1 MPKFDYW
8 NDGYE
13 PHDHPHHDEDH
24 PQEFYDDFH
33 YPHPHPMPPFDGH
46 RHQPVDVGKVNTA
59 KMHDRYDMF
68 VPHHMPPW
76 GFKFPK
82 LEKAFV
88 PGSTPQEQV
97 AYLCNRVDAM
107 IDYFNHYDDKVWGA
121 YNAVVHSAFGNEAYY
136 REITR
141 EDGYLAD
148 GSTPYTVIHIPYLDR
163 AERPIFLE
171 LGLAYNNTTNNGVK
185 ENAFEASQ
193 GRLADKLI
201 PAFNIEEGWEGKAV
215 LKGAPVQSEY
225 TEGKF
230 TLAVTD
236 NGFLKVYPNT
246 VEYEQLHRDRIRNA
260 MGVQGVLINN
270 GAKTPN
276 SYAENGGTLLARV
289 GIGMNYDT
297 KERLIVIVNGTPIPP
312 NDESATGATSD
323 MLADIFARYNC
334 TVAVETANNG
344 SAIAMDKGQMIY
356 MPNSAENGVVPTV
369 PSLNCYWYITKR
381 RHYHNQYVRDVAE
394 LIQKVGQNKW
404 RCEIA
409 LQSCDFLKGRV
420 NELQRDLDAEVEAR
434 IEGDELLGQEI
445 DAEAEIRRLADI
457 QLQDNINAE
466 RDARVAGDNALDERI
481 TDEVSI
487 LNNRIDNE
495 VATINALIEAEEQA
509 RIAGDTAL
517 QNSLTQLRNDYTAFL
532 TTYGNDLAETR
543 RLITSIQSSINTI
556 NGQIANLQN
565 NLAAVNTSIT
575 AILATINTIEQSF
588 ENIKTAFTG
597 IQSEWHDYKED
608 VDDEIEQLQ
617 QEWVTYKA
625 TIISEVTALVTQMMG
640 NYVLKAGDTMTGGL
654 TINSNSSLSLVP
666 KSSYIQWM
674 ADIAPNLLTVS
685 ERATG
690 GGSISCSPQVLTGNI
705 PSVLIESSLT
715 KFNRQG
721 VVIRGVGTPINN
733 EDAANKAYV
742 DTKAGDYVL
751 KAGDTMTGPLVVE
764 SADGVV
770 VDAVGSLN
778 TIKCKISPD
787 TMLFINK
794 DNNGFIKIGAGIID
808 TNTPVVFMA
817 TSYTFYSSAK
827 PILRGISDPILA
839 TDGANKRYVDDSAT
853 ASNEFAKTLARGLAE
868 SVTYYISSTLG
879 DDNNDGS
886 AEHPFK
892 TFAKLDSVLYR
903 ASAPGGQY
911 IIMVGNGTYDE
922 PLRLTDI
929 SAKAVIRWWQNPGG
943 NTDMI
948 SDLTFTAGC
957 YIYNCAEVVIE
968 PNITITSTTANV
980 KLYIQHSFVN
990 VLNSIVI
997 TATSFEML
1005 DSRIRMNDCGLLAGA
1020 GGTAHNLVL
1029 SQMTIQHL
1037 ATMTGT
1043 QATNYV
1049 NTVYLDEFSG
1059 LFAKDLYPVEL
1070 DYITVNKDAT
1080 STSVL
1085 EVVGGS

>member
-24 PQEFYDDFH
+24 PHEFYDDFH
-33 YPHPHPMPPFDGH
+33 YPYPHPMPPFDGH

-88 PGSTPQEQV
+88 PGCTPQEQV

-201 PAFNIEEGWEGKAV
+201 PAFNIEDGWEGKAV

-270 GAKTPN
+270 SVKTPN

-420 NELQRDLDAEVEAR
+420 NELQRDLDTEVEAR

-466 RDARVAGDNALDERI
+466 RDARVAGDNTLDERI

-509 RIAGDTAL
+509 RIAGDTVL

-543 RLITSIQSSINTI
+543 RLITSMQSSINTI

-617 QEWVTYKA
+617 QEWVAYKA

-640 NYVLKAGDTMTGGL
+640 DYVLKAGDTMTGPLVVNSYSGL
-654 TINSNSSLSLVP
+654 TIDHQSASRNV
-666 KSSYIQWM
+666 KI
-674 ADIAPNLLTVS
+674 T
-685 ERATG
+685 
-690 GGSISCSPQVLTGNI
+690 
-705 PSVLIESSLT
+705 PSVLRYVNKNDNSYIGIA
-715 KFNRQG
+715 G
-721 VVIRGVGTPINN
+721 VAINTNIPVISFETSNVLYGLVKPILRGVSNPINN
-733 EDAANKAYV
+733 EDAANKVYV

-751 KAGDTMTGPLVVE
+751 KAGDTMTGPLIVNSVG
-764 SADGVV
+764 SGGVT
-770 VDAVGSLN
+770 VDADSGAN
-778 TIKCKISPD
+778 NMKCALSPNL
-787 TMLFINK
+787 MKYINK
-794 DNNGFIKIGAGIID
+794 NDDSFIMLGAGTLD
-808 TNTPVVFMA
+808 TNTPIIFLG
-817 TSYTFYSSAK
+817 SSNTFYGSAN
-827 PILRGISDPILA
+827 PVIRGVADPILA
-839 TDGANKRYVDDSAT
+839 TDGANKQYVDDSAT
-853 ASNEFAKTLARGLAE
+853 ASNEVAKTLARGLAE
-868 SVTYYISSTLG
+868 SVTYYISSTIG

-929 SAKAVIRWWQNPGG
+929 SAKTVIRWWQNPGG

-968 PNITITSTTANV
+968 PNITINSTSANN

-1005 DSRIRMNDCGLLAGA
+1005 DSRIRMNDCGLLAGV

>member
-13 PHDHPHHDEDH
+13 SHDYPHHGEERPD
-24 PQEFYDDFH
+24 EFYDDFH

-46 RHQPVDVGKVNTA
+46 RHQPIDVGKVNTT

-97 AYLCNRVDAM
+97 AYLLNRVDTM

-201 PAFNIEEGWEGKAV
+201 PAFNIEDGWEGKAV

-270 GAKTPN
+270 GTKTPN
-276 SYAENGGTLLARV
+276 SYAENGGSLLARV

-434 IEGDELLGQEI
+434 VEGDELLGQEI

-466 RDARVAGDNALDERI
+466 CDARVAGDNALDVRI

-487 LNNRIDNE
+487 LNTRIDNE

-532 TTYGNDLAETR
+532 TTYGNDMAETR
-543 RLITSIQSSINTI
+543 RLINSMQSSINTI
-556 NGQIANLQN
+556 NGQIANLQY

-588 ENIKTAFTG
+588 ENIKTAFTS

-608 VDDEIEQLQ
+608 IDAEIEQLQ
-617 QEWVTYKA
+617 QEWTAYKA
-625 TIISEVTALVTQMMG
+625 TIISEVTNLVNQMMG
-640 NYVLKAGDTMTGGL
+640 NYVLKAGDTMTGDL
-654 TINSNSSLSLVP
+654 KI
-666 KSSYIQWM
+666 I
-674 ADIAPNLLTVS
+674 
-685 ERATG
+685 
-690 GGSISCSPQVLTGNI
+690 TGNMPNGGLNI
-705 PSVLIESSLT
+705 EYSVPFAEWKCNLSPDLLEFKQTSDVDPGYFHLYAMLVNNKPAFGLESSLAV
-715 KFNRQG
+715 FNRSDIL
-721 VVIRGVGTPINN
+721 IRGVETPVNN
-733 EDAANKAYV
+733 NDAANKAYV
-742 DTKAGDYVL
+742 DSLANPPLTRGETYYIDPVNGDDTQV
-751 KAGDTMTGPLVVE
+751 GD
-764 SADGVV
+764 
-770 VDAVGSLN
+770 
-778 TIKCKISPD
+778 
-787 TMLFINK
+787 IN
-794 DNNGFIKIGAGIID
+794 NPF
-808 TNTPVVFMA
+808 
-817 TSYTFYSSAK
+817 
-827 PILRGISDPILA
+827 
-839 TDGANKRYVDDSAT
+839 
-853 ASNEFAKTLARGLAE
+853 KTLAHFNDIAKRSVNGGNYNVFLATGTYNEPIKLDGIPATVTLKNDAGVASFTGIKISNCNRVNIYGFIDVEIIGGYITIDE
-868 SVTYYISSTLG
+868 SNVYVDALKLTNPTYFQTNYSDVYIADLKNTGFYNNGNLHGFYERFTRLFIARYQAIESTITE
-879 DDNNDGS
+879 
-886 AEHPFK
+886 AEHIAALER
-892 TFAKLDSVLYR
+892 FADLYIGQG
-903 ASAPGGQY
+903 APQG
-911 IIMVGNGTYDE
+911 
-922 PLRLTDI
+922 
-929 SAKAVIRWWQNPGG
+929 
-943 NTDMI
+943 
-948 SDLTFTAGC
+948 FTAD
-957 YIYNCAEVVIE
+957 VRD
-968 PNITITSTTANV
+968 TTCH
-980 KLYIQHSFVN
+980 Y
-990 VLNSIVI
+990 
-997 TATSFEML
+997 T
-1005 DSRIRMNDCGLLAGA
+1005 
-1020 GGTAHNLVL
+1020 
-1029 SQMTIQHL
+1029 
-1037 ATMTGT
+1037 TGT
-1043 QATNYV
+1043 
-1049 NTVYLDEFSG
+1049 
-1059 LFAKDLYPVEL
+1059 
-1070 DYITVNKDAT
+1070 
-1080 STSVL
+1080 
-1085 EVVGGS
+1085 

>member
-121 YNAVVHSAFGNEAYY
+121 YNAVVNSAFGNEAYY

-201 PAFNIEEGWEGKAV
+201 PAFNIEDGWEGKAI

-334 TVAVETANNG
+334 TVAVETANSG

-420 NELQRDLDAEVEAR
+420 NELQHDLDEEVEAR

-445 DAEAEIRRLADI
+445 DAEAETRRLADI

-466 RDARVAGDNALDERI
+466 RDARVAGDNALDTRI

-487 LNNRIDNE
+487 LNTRIDNE
-495 VATINALIEAEEQA
+495 VATINALIEAEELA
-509 RIAGDTAL
+509 RLAGDTTL

-532 TTYGNDLAETR
+532 TTYGSDLAETR
-543 RLITSIQSSINTI
+543 RLINSMQSAINTI
-556 NGQIANLQN
+556 TGQIANLQN

-617 QEWVTYKA
+617 QDWATYQA
-625 TIISEVTALVTQMMG
+625 TIISEVTALVNQMMG
-640 NYVLKAGDTMTGGL
+640 NYVLKAGDTMTGAL

-666 KSSYIQWM
+666 RSAYIQWM

-690 GGSISCSPQVLTGNI
+690 GGSISCSPQVLTGDV

-721 VVIRGVGTPINN
+721 VVIRGVGNPINN
-733 EDAANKAYV
+733 EDAANKGYV

-751 KAGDTMTGPLVVE
+751 KAGDTMTGPLTVNANGGITID
-764 SADGVV
+764 SANG
-770 VDAVGSLN
+770 AHKW
-778 TIKCKISPD
+778 IISPS
-787 TMLFINK
+787 MARYVNK
-794 DNNGFIKIGAGIID
+794 NDDSYISIAGGTVD
-808 TNTPVVFMA
+808 TNKPVVTLA
-817 TSYTFYSSAK
+817 STYTFYGSAK
-827 PILRGISDPILA
+827 PIIRGVANPVLDNDAANKAYVDSLA
-839 TDGANKRYVDDSAT
+839 TPPLTNG
-853 ASNEFAKTLARGLAE
+853 E
-868 SVTYYISSTLG
+868 TYYIDPVNG
-879 DDNNDGS
+879 DDTQVGDS
-886 AEHPFK
+886 THPFR
-892 TFAKLDSVLYR
+892 TLAHFNDIAKRTVKD
-903 ASAPGGQY
+903 
-911 IIMVGNGTYDE
+911 GTYM
-922 PLRLTDI
+922 
-929 SAKAVIRWWQNPGG
+929 V
-943 NTDMI
+943 
-948 SDLTFTAGC
+948 
-957 YIYNCAEVVIE
+957 
-968 PNITITSTTANV
+968 
-980 KLYIQHSFVN
+980 
-990 VLNSIVI
+990 
-997 TATSFEML
+997 
-1005 DSRIRMNDCGLLAGA
+1005 
-1020 GGTAHNLVL
+1020 
-1029 SQMTIQHL
+1029 HL
-1037 ATMTGT
+1037 ATGTYNEPIELNGIPATVTLKNDNGVASFTGINILNCNRVNIYGYIDVEIIDGAVVIGESNVYIDALKLTNPTYFETNYSDVYIGELKNTGFYNGTSIHGFQERFTRIFIARYQELVSTITGAEHFAQLERFSELYIGQGAPASFRTDIRDTTCHYTTGT
-1043 QATNYV
+1043 
-1049 NTVYLDEFSG
+1049 
-1059 LFAKDLYPVEL
+1059 
-1070 DYITVNKDAT
+1070 
-1080 STSVL
+1080 
-1085 EVVGGS
+1085 